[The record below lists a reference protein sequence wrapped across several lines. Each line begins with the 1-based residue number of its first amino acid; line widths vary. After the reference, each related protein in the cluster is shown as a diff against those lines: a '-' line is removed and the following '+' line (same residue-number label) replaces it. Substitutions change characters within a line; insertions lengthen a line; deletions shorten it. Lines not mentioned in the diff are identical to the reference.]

1 MKIKIVILGSTG
13 SIGKSTL
20 DIIKKNKSKFSVE
33 LLTAKNSFEE
43 LIQQARQ
50 FRAKNVLIENESLY
64 LKVKKA
70 LIKNKTNVFF
80 GSKPINKIIS
90 RKVDYTISA
99 IVGVAGLQSTL
110 EAIKCS
116 CNVAIANKESIICGW
131 DLLSK
136 YKKKYKTKI
145 LPVDSEHFSIFELTK
160 NLKNEDIKEII
171 FTASGGPFL
180 KTPLSKLKN
189 IKPDQATKHPNWK
202 MGKKI
207 SVDSS
212 TLMIKVFELI
222 EASKLFKF
230 DINKYRIMIHPQ
242 SYVHAIVRYKNGLI
256 KMLLH
261 ETDMKIPITNTIFG
275 MNTEI
280 KNIKT
285 LNSLTLNKLNFF
297 DVDKRR
303 FPSIKLIKKSLNNG
317 HSAPI
322 IMNASNE
329 ILVSL
334 FLKNKIKF
342 TDITRILYKI
352 FRHKDFK
359 KYAKKKTS
367 SLKEIYSVD
376 QWARKTIE
384 KII

>member
-1 MKIKIVILGSTG
+1 
-13 SIGKSTL
+13 
-20 DIIKKNKSKFSVE
+20 
-33 LLTAKNSFEE
+33 
-43 LIQQARQ
+43 
-50 FRAKNVLIENESLY
+50 
-64 LKVKKA
+64 
-70 LIKNKTNVFF
+70 
-80 GSKPINKIIS
+80 
-90 RKVDYTISA
+90 
-99 IVGVAGLQSTL
+99 
-110 EAIKCS
+110 
-116 CNVAIANKESIICGW
+116 
-131 DLLSK
+131 
-136 YKKKYKTKI
+136 
-145 LPVDSEHFSIFELTK
+145 
-160 NLKNEDIKEII
+160 
-171 FTASGGPFL
+171 
-180 KTPLSKLKN
+180 
-189 IKPDQATKHPNWK
+189 

-212 TLMIKVFELI
+212 TLMNKVFELI